1 MRNSGRKNRLGRQER
16 QVRSLAK
23 PAKSRT
29 RPLDHSTTRALS
41 SVTVCRCEEVS
52 EADVRRVIRMG
63 YHSLEAVKRVLRTG
77 MGHCQGRGCLKLVA
91 RLIQEETGIP
101 AASQRQPFPRP
112 PLKPLPL
119 GLLGAYQS
127 DESHGAAT

>member
-1 MRNSGRKNRLGRQER
+1 VATMKDKGQRTKDKGRKR
-16 QVRSLAK
+16 V
-23 PAKSRT
+23 RT
-29 RPLDHSTTRALS
+29 RPS
-41 SVTVCRCEEVS
+41 SVVVCRCEEVS

-77 MGHCQGRGCLKLVA
+77 MGHCQGRGCLKLIA

-101 AASQRQPFPRP
+101 ASEQKMPRPRP

-119 GLLGAYQS
+119 GLLGAFT
-127 DESHGAAT
+127 DEARSTKP

>member
-1 MRNSGRKNRLGRQER
+1 MVRKSRVQSPKSKAR
-16 QVRSLAK
+16 K
-23 PAKSRT
+23 PARN
-29 RPLDHSTTRALS
+29 RQS
-41 SVTVCRCEEVS
+41 SVVNRQSSVVVCRCEEVS
-52 EADVRRVIRMG
+52 EVDVRRVIRMG

-101 AASQRQPFPRP
+101 AASQSQPFPRP

-119 GLLGAYQS
+119 GLLGAYA
-127 DESHGAAT
+127 DETRSPKP